1 VFKSTWKG
9 PLQSRVKANQ
19 RIIRSRSIVVLIT
32 QWKSEPKS
40 AAIVKALMAL
50 GRGLGLTVTAEGIE
64 TRGELDALMI
74 EGCEEG
80 QGFLFSK
87 AVRGSET
94 WRFFKDEVSPKPLS
108 VGNAA

>member
-1 VFKSTWKG
+1 
-9 PLQSRVKANQ
+9 
-19 RIIRSRSIVVLIT
+19 
-32 QWKSEPKS
+32 
-40 AAIVKALMAL
+40 MAL